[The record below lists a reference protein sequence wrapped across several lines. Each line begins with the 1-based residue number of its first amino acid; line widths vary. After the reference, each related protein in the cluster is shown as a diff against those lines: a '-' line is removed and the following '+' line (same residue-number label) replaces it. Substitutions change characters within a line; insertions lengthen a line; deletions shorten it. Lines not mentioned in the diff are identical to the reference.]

1 MRDLYS
7 SKPVDFK
14 LLARKYADFRR
25 HCSLT
30 TSGKIFANFKSD
42 KFVRELAIALLR
54 ENFDLD
60 VRLPLGTLAPRIP
73 QRYNYIR
80 LIDQL
85 VESNNLN
92 RTNVVGLDIGT
103 GASCIYPLLGARE
116 CGWQFYATE
125 LNSVSAEQAKENVER
140 NSLVDRVS
148 VLKVDGIHFFKDVF
162 DCIQEL
168 TFCVCNPPFYHDNE
182 LEQKFRQSSSGEC
195 QNLCDNEATNSPH
208 SQTFAKDHELAI
220 EGGEVQF
227 VRKIIDESCEYGN
240 RIRFCSSM
248 LGKKSSI
255 RPLKSHLLA
264 SGITNCAVHIL
275 AQGRTHRW
283 VLVWS
288 FDNELQLNIMA
299 IRMETDEPHP
309 PINVDISPIY
319 RASFEF
325 KRFIPV
331 TKHWDIS
338 LKFLDRSNDSI
349 LATKPITWP
358 FTEPPNTIRY
368 DADRSVLFWENG
380 ETNACIPL
388 QIPTYRC
395 LNRLTDSAQP
405 AGPKANP
412 ALVVRPG
419 FSGSSKSQSSK
430 KSTTKETPWKDAI
443 IKIIAKNGKLSPKKS
458 KATTN
463 GKAMVTNGVKNGRN
477 RRESTTSMK
486 SLQNGHTTNGG
497 SGDASM
503 NGTLKELRHSFTDI
517 DEESADDAKEL
528 NTVDEMAWQ
537 MLIETLKSAPD
548 FNPLIEERLPVDDQ
562 CSALQLMS
570 VNYHL
575 TGMCVLLT
583 RMIEM
588 RFFELVAINKFI
600 TKTCKN
606 TGVKLPPSTSKLTA
620 IGTNTMV
627 VDLVN
632 NPSVVLFA
640 PAYAALLQQST
651 EENARDLRFLLLQK
665 NFPAVDLTAIL
676 ISDFDLTTSIRLIE
690 LFYEDFV
697 VFGADSKF
705 IEKACDLLTLIT
717 DSLTEKIAWNT
728 DGIHVT
734 RLKACQK
741 SLFYLTN
748 LSKTTQK
755 LLTLNQLN
763 SKYPDSCL
771 PQVDYR
777 VYYRKLYR
785 RL

>member
-42 KFVRELAIALLR
+42 EFVRELAIALLR

-60 VRLPLGTLAPRIP
+60 VRLPSGTLAPRIP

-80 LIDQL
+80 LIGQL

-125 LNSVSAEQAKENVER
+125 LNSESAEQAKENVER

-148 VLKVDGIHFFKDVF
+148 VLKVDGTHFFKDVF
-162 DCIQEL
+162 EYTREL
-168 TFCVCNPPFYHDNE
+168 TFCVCNPPFYQDTE
-182 LEQKFRQSSSGEC
+182 LEQKFCQSSSGVH
-195 QNLCDNEATNSPH
+195 QNLCGNEVMNSPH

-227 VRKIIDESCEYGN
+227 VRKIIDESCEYGS

-255 RPLKSHLLA
+255 RPLKSHLVAL
-264 SGITNCAVHIL
+264 GITNCAVHIL
-275 AQGRTHRW
+275 AQGKTHRW

-288 FDNELQLNIMA
+288 FDKEVNIMA
-299 IRMETDEPHP
+299 MRMETDEPHP

-388 QIPTYRC
+388 QIPTNRC

-412 ALVVRPG
+412 TLVVRPG

-430 KSTTKETPWKDAI
+430 KSITKETPWKDAI
-443 IKIIAKNGKLSPKKS
+443 IKIITKNGKSSAKKS

-463 GKAMVTNGVKNGRN
+463 GKPVVTNGVKNGGS

-486 SLQNGHTTNGG
+486 SLQNGHANGG

-517 DEESADDAKEL
+517 DEESSDDGKEL

-537 MLIETLKSAPD
+537 I
-548 FNPLIEERLPVDDQ
+548 
-562 CSALQLMS
+562 
-570 VNYHL
+570 
-575 TGMCVLLT
+575 
-583 RMIEM
+583 
-588 RFFELVAINKFI
+588 AINTFI
-600 TKTCKN
+600 TKTCKIAQ
-606 TGVKLPPSTSKLTA
+606 VKLPPSTSKSTA
-620 IGTNTMV
+620 IETNTMV
-627 VDLVN
+627 VDLVK

-705 IEKACDLLTLIT
+705 IEKAFDLLTLIT

-728 DGIHVT
+728 DGVHVA

>member
-42 KFVRELAIALLR
+42 EFVRELAIALLR

-60 VRLPLGTLAPRIP
+60 VRLPSGTLAPRIP

-80 LIDQL
+80 LIGQL

-125 LNSVSAEQAKENVER
+125 LNSESAEQAKENVER

-148 VLKVDGIHFFKDVF
+148 VLKVDGTHFFKDVF
-162 DCIQEL
+162 EYTREL
-168 TFCVCNPPFYHDNE
+168 TFCVCNPPFYQDTE
-182 LEQKFRQSSSGEC
+182 LEQKFCQSSSGVH
-195 QNLCDNEATNSPH
+195 QNLCGNEVMNSPH

-227 VRKIIDESCEYGN
+227 VRKIIDESCEYGS

-255 RPLKSHLLA
+255 RPLKSHLVAL
-264 SGITNCAVHIL
+264 GITNCAVHIL
-275 AQGRTHRW
+275 AQGKTHRW

-288 FDNELQLNIMA
+288 FDKEVNIMA
-299 IRMETDEPHP
+299 MRMETDEPHP

-388 QIPTYRC
+388 QIPTNRC

-412 ALVVRPG
+412 TLVVRPG

-430 KSTTKETPWKDAI
+430 KSITKETPWKDAI
-443 IKIIAKNGKLSPKKS
+443 IKIITKNGKSSAKKS

-463 GKAMVTNGVKNGRN
+463 GKPVVTNGVKNGGS

-486 SLQNGHTTNGG
+486 SLQNGHANGG

-517 DEESADDAKEL
+517 DEESSDDGKEL

-537 MLIETLKSAPD
+537 MLIGTLKSAPD
-548 FNPLIEERLPVDDQ
+548 FNPLIEARLPVDDQ

-575 TGMCVLLT
+575 TGMSELLT

-588 RFFELVAINKFI
+588 RFFELVAINTFI
-600 TKTCKN
+600 TKTCKIAQ
-606 TGVKLPPSTSKLTA
+606 VKLPPSTSKSTA
-620 IGTNTMV
+620 IETNTMV
-627 VDLVN
+627 VDLVK

-651 EENARDLRFLLLQK
+651 EENARDLRFLL
-665 NFPAVDLTAIL
+665 
-676 ISDFDLTTSIRLIE
+676 IE

-705 IEKACDLLTLIT
+705 IEKAFDLLTLIT

-728 DGIHVT
+728 DGVHVA